1 MFFAPAALLAL
12 TSEGEKRVGANTY
25 LKFEDPI
32 IHGASTSPGHP
43 GEIEVLSWSHGFAQ
57 PTEPGRSSPG
67 PGTVEQA
74 THQTFTFTKYPD
86 SSTYDLQQFNWSG
99 KQIGRAT
106 LHCYRSD
113 GEGGGV
119 PVEYLTV
126 AMEHVIIS
134 NYAVSGG
141 PGDLPVENI
150 SLDYG
155 TVRYDYKEQKQ

>member
-1 MFFAPAALLAL
+1 M
-12 TSEGEKRVGANTY
+12 GANTY